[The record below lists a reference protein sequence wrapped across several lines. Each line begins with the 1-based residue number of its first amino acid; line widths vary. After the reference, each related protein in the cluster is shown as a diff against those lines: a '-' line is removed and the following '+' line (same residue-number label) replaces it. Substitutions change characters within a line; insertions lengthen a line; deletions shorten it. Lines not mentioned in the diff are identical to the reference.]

1 MTADV
6 KALMI
11 DMVDNFT
18 TTQLEALLMEL
29 AIVYNPI
36 VKYGSE
42 NKWLIEA
49 EGEIAEV
56 SSASIIFYLLIEC
69 GTEEGLLLEAVL
81 RSSIIE

>member
-29 AIVYNPI
+29 ELMYNPI

-42 NKWLIEA
+42 GKWLIEA
-49 EGEIAEV
+49 EGEIEEV
-56 SSASIIFYLLIEC
+56 SSASLIFYLLIEC
-69 GTEEGLLLEAVL
+69 DNEEELLLEAVL